1 MRKIE
6 FSQEQIDDILTKYNN
21 NWTQQKLGDYY
32 QVSRKTIKRILDEN
46 KENIILRERTQKY
59 NGNYDIFEIIDTS
72 EKAYWLGFL
81 AADGC
86 NYAREHNASIIININ
101 QKDISHLK
109 KFQKFCNTNA
119 KINQYI
125 INEGYSNNTPMAR
138 LTLNSK
144 KMSNDLSNKGIVPR
158 KSLIL
163 KPPIISEEFYLPF
176 ILGYFDGDGS
186 ISKTSQYNN
195 FTISIQGTQ
204 ELLLWICSILNWE
217 AKLEKRNTNDN
228 KNSYYI
234 RCGGTNKPYYI
245 LKQLYDSCKIHLDRK
260 YELYKIL
267 ETVVLGGNVK

>member
-86 NYAREHNASIIININ
+86 NYVRKHNASIIININ

-163 KPPIISEEFYLPF
+163 KPPNISEEFYLPF

-217 AKLEKRNTNDN
+217 VKLEKRNANDN

-267 ETVVLGGNVK
+267 ETVVLDGNVK